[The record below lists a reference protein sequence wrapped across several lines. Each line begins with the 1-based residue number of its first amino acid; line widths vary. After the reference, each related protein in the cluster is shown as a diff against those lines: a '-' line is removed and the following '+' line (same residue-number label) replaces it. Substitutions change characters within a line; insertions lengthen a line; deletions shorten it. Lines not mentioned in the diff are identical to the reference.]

1 VITDFI
7 LSDCFSL
14 NLKSEV
20 KKMACDITSSTRK
33 RIKDKRKGQF
43 TQQEMADKLFMS
55 KNNYQTLENSDRDI
69 SIRQLD
75 AIAKVL
81 GTSIGTLVAH
91 PDYSREGIQNCE
103 NIIDIIRQAVPLID
117 ELDARVKSYK

>member
-1 VITDFI
+1 
-7 LSDCFSL
+7 
-14 NLKSEV
+14 
-20 KKMACDITSSTRK
+20 MACDITASTRK

>member
-7 LSDCFSL
+7 LSGCFSL

>member
-1 VITDFI
+1 
-7 LSDCFSL
+7 
-14 NLKSEV
+14 
-20 KKMACDITSSTRK
+20 MACDITSSTRK

>member
-1 VITDFI
+1 
-7 LSDCFSL
+7 
-14 NLKSEV
+14 
-20 KKMACDITSSTRK
+20 MASDITASTRK